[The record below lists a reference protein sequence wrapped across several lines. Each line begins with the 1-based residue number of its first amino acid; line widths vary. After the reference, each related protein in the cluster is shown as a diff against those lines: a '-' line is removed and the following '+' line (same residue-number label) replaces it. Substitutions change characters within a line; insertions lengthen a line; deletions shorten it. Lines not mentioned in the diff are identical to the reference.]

1 MTVPEGLRGLLGSL
15 TLAGERLRGA
25 LALAEELGVSLA
37 FLQRSYPC
45 WGCVYVCGEVGGGLW
60 SLLREGGTLGLHLGV
75 GDSVQR
81 R

>member
-1 MTVPEGLRGLLGSL
+1 MLRYWGGTLTVPEGLRGLLGAL
-15 TLAGERLRGA
+15 TLAEG
-25 LALAEELGVSLA
+25 LGVSLA

-45 WGCVYVCGEVGGGLW
+45 WGCVYVCGEAGGGLW
-60 SLLREGGTLGLHLGV
+60 PLLREGGTLGPHLRV